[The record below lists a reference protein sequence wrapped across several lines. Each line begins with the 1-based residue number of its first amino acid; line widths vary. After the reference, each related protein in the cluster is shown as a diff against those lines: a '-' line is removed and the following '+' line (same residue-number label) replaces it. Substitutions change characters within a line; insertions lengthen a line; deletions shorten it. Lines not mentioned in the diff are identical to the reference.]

1 MFYDPHRHYIQ
12 SKSQRECSDKLS
24 DARAGPLKPFI
35 IVFTPPIYASISLPA
50 VKNQQV

>member
-1 MFYDPHRHYIQ
+1 MILTDTIFSQ
-12 SKSQRECSDKLS
+12 SLSGSVVCDKLS